1 MRRWAWTL
9 GSVKVKLV
17 IVLYLGL
24 WIYFGMLL
32 VPLGA
37 DVGIPVWVGAIAV
50 YTTFFFV
57 TGSLAYLLRSV
68 EFKRQGQTPPRY
80 LNYLFRTPSIH
91 EPIPI
96 PALVR
101 FGLGLVVLL
110 GGGLFAFAG
119 GVLMYAVKGTGA
131 LIAGGIVLSLGLVFA
146 YVGYRVIRMNRPAR
160 RLFGADREPPLPS
173 TALQPTPN
181 AGAAERPR

>member
-1 MRRWAWTL
+1 
-9 GSVKVKLV
+9 VKVKLV

-24 WIYFGMLL
+24 WIYLGILL
-32 VPLGA
+32 VPLGTE
-37 DVGIPVWVGAIAV
+37 VGIPAWVGVIAA
-50 YTTFFFV
+50 YATFFFV

-68 EFKRQGQTPPRY
+68 ELKRQGQTAPRY
-80 LNYLFRTPSIH
+80 LNYLFHTPNIH
-91 EPIPI
+91 QPILV

-101 FGLGLVVLL
+101 LALGLVVLF
-110 GGGLFAFAG
+110 GGGLFVFAG

-131 LIAGGIVLSLGLVFA
+131 LIAGAIVLSLGLVFA

-160 RLFGADREPPLPS
+160 RLFGADREPPLPN

-181 AGAAERPR
+181 GGAAERPR